1 MKRNSRGAVSGLVIG
16 LLVALAFGAIVTVS
30 LLSGYIGFGNDA
42 NRFENSIIAAYSKNQ
57 TVYDNG
63 WKTVVEKAQ
72 VPKEY
77 TAQLKDIYTSTMTGR
92 YGAKGSQA
100 LLQFIKEQ
108 NPTIDASVYKDI
120 QQSIEIFHND
130 FNQSQVEL
138 VSRKQEYQ
146 NLYSA
151 TTAGRFYNM
160 IAHYPHIDMSKYD
173 IVTSAKTQQDFDTKQ
188 AAPLDVFGKNK

>member
-1 MKRNSRGAVSGLVIG
+1 MKRNSRGAISGLVIG
-16 LLVALAFGAIVTVS
+16 LLAASAFVVVVTLS
-30 LLSGYIGFGNDA
+30 LTFGYIDFGNDA
-42 NRFENSIIAAYSKNQ
+42 NRQENGIVAAYTNNKNI
-57 TVYDNG
+57 YDNG

-77 TAQLKDIYTSTMTGR
+77 TAQLKDLFTSALTSR
-92 YGAKGSQA
+92 YGADGSKA
-100 LLQFIKEQ
+100 MLQFIKEQ
-108 NPTIDASVYKDI
+108 NPTIDPGLFKEI
-120 QQSIEIFHND
+120 QQSIEIFHAD

-146 NLYSA
+146 NLYTA
-151 TTAGRFYNM
+151 TTSGRFYNM

-188 AAPLDVFGKNK
+188 AGPLDVFGKK